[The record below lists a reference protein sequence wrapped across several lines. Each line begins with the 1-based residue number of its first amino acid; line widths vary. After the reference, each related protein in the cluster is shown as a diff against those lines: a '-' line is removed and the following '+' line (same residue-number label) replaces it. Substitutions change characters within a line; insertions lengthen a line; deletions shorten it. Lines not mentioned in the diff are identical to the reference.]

1 MRFIAKTLFGLE
13 DILAKELT
21 GLNAS
26 NVKAANRAVIFNGN
40 KELLYTVNYC
50 SRTALS
56 VLMQVSEFRIR
67 SKDDLYKA
75 GSEIEWDK
83 YMSADN
89 TFAVTPVVNSTHFAH
104 SGYAGLLLKDA
115 IADYFRKVSGKRPSV
130 NTEDPDILIN
140 LHISHDLVTVS
151 LDSSVVP
158 LFKRGYRK
166 EQAVAPL
173 NEVLAA
179 GIILISG
186 WDGTS
191 SLIDPMC
198 GSGTFSIEAGL
209 IACRIPPGKFRKFFG
224 FEKWKDFDKGLF
236 DRIKAKYDALSI
248 EPSVTISASDISEKA
263 LEQARSNIV
272 QAGLDK
278 VVLTK
283 VSDFK
288 DIKSTDNQGF
298 IFLNPPYG
306 LRLQPEEIDNLYAMI
321 GSSLK
326 RNFPGHVAWL
336 ITSNRESV
344 RHIGLK
350 PKEKHIL
357 FNGALECTLLK
368 YELYQGSKKHRTIE

>member
-1 MRFIAKTLFGLE
+1 M
-13 DILAKELT
+13 
-21 GLNAS
+21 
-26 NVKAANRAVIFNGN
+26 FNGN

-89 TFAVTPVVNSTHFAH
+89 TFAVTPVVNSTQFAH

-130 NTEDPDILIN
+130 DTEDPDILIN

-191 SLIDPMC
+191 PLIDPMC

-248 EPSVTISASDISEKA
+248 EPLTTISASDISEKA

-288 DIKSTDNQGF
+288 DINSTDNQGC

-326 RNFPGHVAWL
+326 HNFPGHVAWL

-368 YELYQGSKKHRTIE
+368 YELYQGSKKHRTNE

>member
-21 GLNAS
+21 ALNAS
-26 NVKAANRAVIFNGN
+26 NVKAANRAVMFNGN

-89 TFAVTPVVNSTHFAH
+89 TFAVTPVVNSTQFAH

-130 NTEDPDILIN
+130 DTEDPDILIN

-191 SLIDPMC
+191 PLIDPMC

-248 EPSVTISASDISEKA
+248 EPLTTISASDISEKA

-288 DIKSTDNQGF
+288 DINSTDNQGC

-326 RNFPGHVAWL
+326 HNFPGHVAWL

-368 YELYQGSKKHRTIE
+368 YELYQGSKKHRTNE